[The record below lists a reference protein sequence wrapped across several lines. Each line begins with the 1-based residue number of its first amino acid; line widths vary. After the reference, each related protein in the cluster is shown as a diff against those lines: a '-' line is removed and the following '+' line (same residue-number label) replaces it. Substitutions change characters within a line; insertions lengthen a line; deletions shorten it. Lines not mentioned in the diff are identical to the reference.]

1 MSSNW
6 KQDWW
11 KLSLI
16 GLGTGAVGGLVGGG
30 ADALIV
36 PLLTITK
43 IFSDY
48 KLSIGTSLAM
58 LLPPVGIF
66 AVIEFWKAR
75 CNKNKTSCINWGY
88 AMFLALMF
96 TIGSWV
102 VAHYAVELQS
112 HTLRSIY
119 AVFLI
124 VLGIVI
130 LLDEWFGKKNKNSF
144 KI

>member
-16 GLGTGAVGGLVGGG
+16 GLGTGALGGLVGGG

-36 PLLTITK
+36 PLLTVTK
-43 IFSDY
+43 IFTDY

-58 LLPPVGIF
+58 LLPPIGIF
-66 AVIEFWKAR
+66 AVFEYWKTK
-75 CNKNKTSCINWGY
+75 CSHKNVSCINWGY

-96 TIGSWV
+96 TIGSWII
-102 VAHYAVELQS
+102 AHYAVDLES
-112 HTLRSIY
+112 HILRSIY
-119 AVFLI
+119 AIFLMG
-124 VLGIVI
+124 LGLII
-130 LLDEWFGKKNKNSF
+130 LLDEWLSRKR
-144 KI
+144 KIF